1 MYFYT
6 LQWMSFHQ
14 LVYFSVSPESIAPWK
29 LNSDLNCWHGIYNT
43 IEKIPTH
50 INAPTL
56 GPKGP
61 TDIHQPTH
69 IPPIVSMIYTIPM
82 KIPTDI
88 RTSRTSPKFLAWYL
102 QSQMKTQTDIHP
114 PNYLHDI
121 YNTNENTNWH
131 TSSQLFAWYLQS
143 QMKTSTDIQA
153 IIVILFT

>member
-1 MYFYT
+1 MVYFYT

-82 KIPTDI
+82 NTP
-88 RTSRTSPKFLAWYL
+88 
-102 QSQMKTQTDIHP
+102 TDIHP
-114 PNYLHDI
+114 PNCLHDI
-121 YNTNENTNWH
+121 YNHKWKH
-131 TSSQLFAWYLQS
+131 QLTYIPQIICMIYTIP
-143 QMKTSTDIQA
+143 MKTPTD
-153 IIVILFT
+153 LHPLKLGN